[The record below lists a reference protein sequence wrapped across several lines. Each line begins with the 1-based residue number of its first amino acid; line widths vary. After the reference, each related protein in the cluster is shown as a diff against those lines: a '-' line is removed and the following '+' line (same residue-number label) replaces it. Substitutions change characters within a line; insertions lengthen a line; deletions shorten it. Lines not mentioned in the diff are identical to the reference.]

1 MKKIT
6 DFIVKWRNAFLICFV
21 VFSIFSLYLAKKV
34 NINEDIMKYL
44 PVNSETKIGKDIMDK
59 EFEELDS
66 SNLNV
71 MFKNLSKKEKEE
83 TLNKLKN
90 VEGVASVDYDN
101 TKKYNKDGHT
111 LYTLNVNDYASSKT
125 SENVY
130 NYVKKNFKVEAMS
143 GSINDEYKPVLKT
156 WIVFL
161 FRLSC
166 RF

>member
-71 MFKNLSKKEKEE
+71 MFKNLSIKEKKE
-83 TLNKLKN
+83 TLNKLKK
-90 VEGVASVDYDN
+90 VDGVA
-101 TKKYNKDGHT
+101 
-111 LYTLNVNDYASSKT
+111 
-125 SENVY
+125 
-130 NYVKKNFKVEAMS
+130 
-143 GSINDEYKPVLKT
+143 
-156 WIVFL
+156 
-161 FRLSC
+161 
-166 RF
+166 